1 MKNIYI
7 EQMKRKELKTLWEER
22 QRGNEEIRKMSK

>member
-7 EQMKRKELKTLWEER
+7 EQMETTAM
-22 QRGNEEIRKMSK
+22 IHYFTFID